1 MWRLT
6 SVNELAPRHHGAD
19 TSSNKRM
26 KIVFLLLIIE
36 QMCTCQ
42 YSGVGS
48 NQPAHSMSS
57 LASLFCSHKERFKS
71 VRKRNAEPYWIY
83 CWEVMIMI

>member
-36 QMCTCQ
+36 QMCTCR

-48 NQPAHSMSS
+48 NQPTHTMSS
-57 LASLFCSHKERFKS
+57 LASSFGHITSDLNRRASCAPGPIGYT
-71 VRKRNAEPYWIY
+71 VGGA
-83 CWEVMIMI
+83 